1 MGRLI
6 RGSLGLLAILI
17 FEFFPPSEAHAQK
30 KVRFAYP
37 SSADMGDIPS
47 LLAWDEL
54 KKQGIEVLPTFFPK
68 TDLAVQAVVAG
79 EADIGSAAG
88 IAVVKAVE
96 SGMNIRIIAE
106 QVRNEWQL
114 VTPVGFKDPK
124 QLNGK
129 RVAYHAPITVTEALV
144 KWMAQHY
151 KITPNWMIIP
161 GSDVRAEALMRGQL
175 DATPAEIGDVL
186 NILSAKPGQFHVLIS
201 YAKTFPQLI
210 GSMYFA
216 RADYLQKN
224 AATVESVLEAILRA
238 HRNSDERPASVKE
251 NALRLLP
258 ETKPEL
264 VDAIAAAYKEL
275 RIWDVNGGADKE
287 RGEASIKF
295 FEESGLLK
303 KGAVSFNQ
311 SFATGPLDQ
320 VLSKIGRRSKNE
332 GAHAQNHLALDPR
345 RDLGNCGA
353 QRQRSSTAASVQS
366 HQRLGGTARLRAALS
381 GDCSKLTST
390 RYWFFRFSR
399 VRRAAWTADG
409 PFPAARIVPGR
420 LHDGAACRPDDF
432 IYTVSCDCF
441 RSGPPLP
448 RVDRFS
454 LRVRDYHDQHDRGR
468 AQRRS
473 NLD

>member
-1 MGRLI
+1 MTKSFAKLAVLLLVLT
-6 RGSLGLLAILI
+6 LGLIGSRDAQ
-17 FEFFPPSEAHAQK
+17 AQK

-47 LLAWDEL
+47 LLAWEQL
-54 KKQGIEVLPTFFPK
+54 KKQGIEVVPTFFPK

-96 SGMNIRIIAE
+96 SGLNVRIIGE

-114 VTPVGFKDPK
+114 VTPVSLKDPK
-124 QLNGK
+124 QLDGK
-129 RVAYHAPITVTEALV
+129 RVGYHAPITVTEALV

-151 KITPNWMIIP
+151 KINPNWMIIP

-216 RADYLQKN
+216 RADYVQKN
-224 AATVESVLEAILRA
+224 SATVESVLEAILRT
-238 HRNSDERPASVKE
+238 HRSAEERPASIKE

-264 VDAIAAAYKEL
+264 IEATAAAYKEL
-275 RIWDVNGGADKE
+275 RIWDVNGGASKD
-287 RGEASIKF
+287 RGDASIKF

-303 KGAVSFNQ
+303 KDAVSFKQ
-311 SFATGPLDQ
+311 AFDTAPLDK
-320 VLSKIGRRSKNE
+320 VLNKIGRK
-332 GAHAQNHLALDPR
+332 
-345 RDLGNCGA
+345 
-353 QRQRSSTAASVQS
+353 
-366 HQRLGGTARLRAALS
+366 
-381 GDCSKLTST
+381 
-390 RYWFFRFSR
+390 
-399 VRRAAWTADG
+399 
-409 PFPAARIVPGR
+409 
-420 LHDGAACRPDDF
+420 
-432 IYTVSCDCF
+432 
-441 RSGPPLP
+441 
-448 RVDRFS
+448 
-454 LRVRDYHDQHDRGR
+454 
-468 AQRRS
+468 
-473 NLD
+473 

>member
-1 MGRLI
+1 MGKLTR
-6 RGSLGLLAILI
+6 GLLAVSLI
-17 FEFFPPSEAHAQK
+17 MTLGFFYSGEVQAQK

-47 LLAWDEL
+47 LLAWEQL
-54 KKQGIEVLPTFFPK
+54 KKQGIEVVPTFFPK
-68 TDLAVQAVVAG
+68 TELAVQAVVAG
-79 EADIGSAAG
+79 EADMGSAAG

-96 SGMNIRIIAE
+96 SGMNVRIIAE

-114 VTPVGFKDPK
+114 VTPVSIKEIK
-124 QLNGK
+124 QLDGK
-129 RVAYHAPITVTEALV
+129 RVGYHAPITVTEALV

-216 RADYLQKN
+216 RADYVQKN
-224 AATVESVLEAILRA
+224 GATVEAVLEAILRA
-238 HRNSDERPASVKE
+238 HRNAEERPASVKE

-264 VDAIAAAYKEL
+264 VEATAATYKEL
-275 RIWDVNGGADKE
+275 RIWDVNGGADQK

-303 KGAVSFNQ
+303 KDAVSVKQAFD
-311 SFATGPLDQ
+311 TDPLDK
-320 VLSKIGRRSKNE
+320 VVKKLGRK
-332 GAHAQNHLALDPR
+332 
-345 RDLGNCGA
+345 
-353 QRQRSSTAASVQS
+353 
-366 HQRLGGTARLRAALS
+366 
-381 GDCSKLTST
+381 
-390 RYWFFRFSR
+390 
-399 VRRAAWTADG
+399 
-409 PFPAARIVPGR
+409 
-420 LHDGAACRPDDF
+420 
-432 IYTVSCDCF
+432 
-441 RSGPPLP
+441 
-448 RVDRFS
+448 
-454 LRVRDYHDQHDRGR
+454 
-468 AQRRS
+468 
-473 NLD
+473 